1 MGVLLMLMTIGGLLS
16 AFVLLIIALW
26 LKKHWLR
33 NFVLGGIAVWL
44 VFYAVML
51 FGFSFSSKETTLGL
65 NEPKAFCGFYLDC
78 HMHTAVTGV
87 RRTKTIGDRAAQG
100 EFYVVKVK
108 VFSDAKQATLG
119 LITVDARVI
128 DRGSREFFRDSEAE
142 NRLGEQ
148 PPFDKQISPVES
160 FEREIV
166 FDLPTGINNPR
177 LDLREGYG
185 IDHVLEAVLVDD
197 EDSLFH
203 KRNLF
208 KLEEGRQ
215 SASMQ

>member
-26 LKKHWLR
+26 LKKRWLR
-33 NFVLGGIAVWL
+33 NFVLGGIAVWFA
-44 VFYAVML
+44 FYAVML
-51 FGFSFSSKETTLGL
+51 FGFSISSKETTLGL
-65 NEPKAFCGFYLDC
+65 NEPKEFCGFYLDC

-87 RRTKTIGDRAAQG
+87 RRTKTIGDRTAQG

-119 LITVDARVI
+119 LLTVDARVL
-128 DRGSREFFRDSEAE
+128 DQSRREFFRDSETEA
-142 NRLGEQ
+142 RLGEQ

-166 FDLPTGINNPR
+166 FDLPADVKTPR
-177 LDLREGYG
+177 LDIREGYG
-185 IDHVLEAVLVDD
+185 IDHVIEAVLVDD
-197 EDSLFH
+197 EDSIFH

-208 KLEEGRQ
+208 KLEGDRQ
-215 SASMQ
+215 SASVQ